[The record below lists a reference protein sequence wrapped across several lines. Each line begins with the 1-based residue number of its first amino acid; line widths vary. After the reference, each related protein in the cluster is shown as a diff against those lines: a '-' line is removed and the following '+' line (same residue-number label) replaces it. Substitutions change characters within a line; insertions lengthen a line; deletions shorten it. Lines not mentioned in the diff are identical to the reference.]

1 MIHYLWGFFIMI
13 FCLYLLFEI
22 MSVIIHKRPYAYLLY
37 LSYRL
42 HKNVRKQIPECF
54 IIKISTFTITI
65 DGGFYNVYVEIRSNL
80 YKKAW
85 TNDWMLVNGDG
96 SIFRTDL
103 FNNMNNK
110 FPDFIR
116 DEKLKKLGI

>member
-1 MIHYLWGFFIMI
+1 
-13 FCLYLLFEI
+13 